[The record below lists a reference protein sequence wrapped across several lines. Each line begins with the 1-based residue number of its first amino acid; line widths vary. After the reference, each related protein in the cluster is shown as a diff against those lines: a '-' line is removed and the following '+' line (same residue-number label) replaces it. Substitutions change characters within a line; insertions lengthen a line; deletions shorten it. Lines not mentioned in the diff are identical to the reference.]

1 MLLAAVIVLG
11 VTSGALVTEGAV
23 LVPFWRSLAP
33 AAFLAWYR
41 QHAALLF
48 RFFGSLEIVAT
59 LVTLSALALRWHAT
73 GSLDGWL
80 GVAVAL
86 CIAVLLVFPVYFQ
99 RVNTSFEKGT
109 IATEDVGPEL
119 ARWARWHWL
128 RTAMALG
135 AFVAA
140 LLALGAGTEGA

>member
-48 RFFGSLEIVAT
+48 RFFGSLEIVALLAT
-59 LVTLSALALRWHAT
+59 LGALVVRWHVT
-73 GSLDGWL
+73 GAFDARLS
-80 GVAVAL
+80 VAAAL
-86 CIAVLLVFPVYFQ
+86 CIAVLLVFPIYFQ
-99 RVNTSFEKGT
+99 RVNARFESGD
-109 IATEDVGPEL
+109 IAADDLGPEL
-119 ARWARWHWL
+119 VRWARWHWL
-128 RTAMALG
+128 RTAM
-135 AFVAA
+135 
-140 LLALGAGTEGA
+140 

>member
-1 MLLAAVIVLG
+1 MLIAAVIMLG
-11 VTSGALVTEGAV
+11 LSSGALVTEGAV

-48 RFFGSLEIVAT
+48 RFFGSLEIVTTLAT
-59 LVTLSALALRWHAT
+59 FGALAARWYAT
-73 GSLDGWL
+73 GSLDTWL
-80 GVAVAL
+80 GFAAVL
-86 CIAVLLVFPVYFQ
+86 CVAVLLVFPLYFQ
-99 RVNTSFEKGT
+99 RVNVSFERGS
-109 IATEDVGPEL
+109 IALDDVGPEL
-119 ARWARWHWL
+119 ARWARWHWS

-140 LLALGAGTEGA
+140 LQST

>member
-59 LVTLSALALRWHAT
+59 LATFGALAARWLAT
-73 GSLDGWL
+73 GSIDAWL
-80 GVAVAL
+80 ALAAAL
-86 CIAVLLVFPVYFQ
+86 CMAVLLVFPLYFQ
-99 RVNTSFEKGT
+99 RVNTSFETGT
-109 IATEDVGPEL
+109 IAPEDVGPEL
-119 ARWARWHWL
+119 ARWARWHWF

-140 LLALGAGTEGA
+140 LQST

>member
-1 MLLAAVIVLG
+1 VLLAAVIVLG

-33 AAFLAWYR
+33 GAFLVWYR
-41 QHAALLF
+41 EHAALLF

-59 LVTLSALALRWHAT
+59 LATLGALAVRWQAT
-73 GSLDGWL
+73 GSTDLRL

-86 CIAVLLVFPVYFQ
+86 CIGVLLVFPLYFQ
-99 RVNTSFEKGT
+99 AVNARFETGA
-109 IATEDVGPEL
+109 IAPDDVGPEL

-140 LLALGAGTEGA
+140 LLAFGAGTEGA